1 MRRGGFFSCAI
12 ITLSHYNIKKRVDT
26 TNMGGRT
33 YPVRYYPVAIRLRD
47 RKGRAILCIAL
58 FPQSGDSSGAILGV
72 RSVAL
77 LHARC
82 SPYYRHSHFIYKKIG
97 FALILPLLSSY
108 YERAPIVEDK
118 SSINRLKINYY
129 LIKKCSFIC
138 VCAFFVVPLRTL
150 KKL

>member
-1 MRRGGFFSCAI
+1 MCR
-12 ITLSHYNIKKRVDT
+12 T

-77 LHARC
+77 LHSGIGEDIREVKETAILRIVLFNNYNNRIPMRRC
-82 SPYYRHSHFIYKKIG
+82 DW
-97 FALILPLLSSY
+97 ILFLP
-108 YERAPIVEDK
+108 
-118 SSINRLKINYY
+118 
-129 LIKKCSFIC
+129 
-138 VCAFFVVPLRTL
+138 
-150 KKL
+150 

>member
-1 MRRGGFFSCAI
+1 MEWYRSGNEKESGKIKVSPYF
-12 ITLSHYNIKKRVDT
+12 HIKKCVDT

-77 LHARC
+77 LHVYPTYMTRK
-82 SPYYRHSHFIYKKIG
+82 RQV
-97 FALILPLLSSY
+97 
-108 YERAPIVEDK
+108 R
-118 SSINRLKINYY
+118 
-129 LIKKCSFIC
+129 IKNFE
-138 VCAFFVVPLRTL
+138 L
-150 KKL
+150 